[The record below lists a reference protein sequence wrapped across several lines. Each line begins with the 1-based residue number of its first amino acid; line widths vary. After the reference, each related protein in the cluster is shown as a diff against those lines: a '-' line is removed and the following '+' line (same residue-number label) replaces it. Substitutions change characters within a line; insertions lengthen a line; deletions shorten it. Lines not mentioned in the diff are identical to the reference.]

1 MSFIDKLIPGKK
13 NDTTGQVIEDRRRD
27 IVIVGG
33 GSAGS
38 VLANRL
44 SEDST
49 KDVMVLEAGRPDSLW
64 DLFIHMPAAF
74 SFPIGDKHY
83 DWQYESEP
91 EPEMNGRRIYHARG
105 KVLGGSSSINGMIFQ
120 RGNPMDYEKWG
131 KLPGMSNWGWSH
143 VLPYFNKMETAL
155 GADANDPRRGHNG
168 PLKLTRG
175 PATSPLFQA
184 FFKSV
189 QQAGYNLTNDVN
201 GYRQEGFAPFDRNIL
216 GGKRLSAARAYL
228 HPVMNRKNLDV
239 RTRAYTTQVII
250 ENGKAVGLEYQWK
263 GQTHRVFADKVILC
277 GGAFN
282 TPQLLELSGIGDREV
297 LEKAGVEVKKHL
309 PGVGNNLQDHL
320 EVYVQYNCTQPVSS
334 QPYYKMINRPFIGLQ
349 WLLTRRG
356 PVASSHF
363 EAGGFARSNENEDY
377 PNLMFHFLPM
387 AIRYDGSQPEGEHG
401 FQFHVGPMYSD
412 TKGHVHIKSNDPKD
426 KPEILF
432 NYLATEQ
439 DRREWVE
446 AVRTSRKLLDTPAM
460 KEFTDGEISPGSA
473 VETDEEILEWVR
485 NDAETALHPSCTAK
499 MGPADDEMAVVDP
512 ETMQVH
518 GVEGLYIA
526 DASVMPII
534 TNGNIYAPVIMLAE
548 KAADLIKGDK
558 PLDPIDIPFYHA
570 KQDMPLYAEG
580 DEPRDHVNAIPGADH

>member
-1 MSFIDKLIPGKK
+1 MGLIDKLIPGKK
-13 NDTTGQVIEDRRRD
+13 NDTAGQVIEDRRRD
-27 IVIVGG
+27 VVIVGG

-38 VLANRL
+38 VMANRL

-83 DWQYESEP
+83 DWKYESEP

-120 RGNPMDYEKWG
+120 RGNPMDYDKWG
-131 KLPGMSNWGWSH
+131 NLPGMSNWGWSH

-201 GYRQEGFAPFDRNIL
+201 GYRQEGFAPFDRNIF

-228 HPVMNRKNLDV
+228 HPVKDRKNLDV
-239 RTRAYTTQVII
+239 RTRAFTTQVLI
-250 ENGKAVGLEYQWK
+250 EDGKAVGVEYEWK
-263 GQTHRVFADKVILC
+263 GQTHRVFADKVILS

-282 TPQLLELSGIGDREV
+282 TPQLLELSGIGDRAV

-363 EAGGFARSNENEDY
+363 EAGGFARSNDDEAY

-412 TKGHVHIKSNDPKD
+412 TQGHVHIKSNDTKE

-432 NYLATEQ
+432 NYLATDQ

-460 KEFTDGEISPGSA
+460 KEFTDGEISPGAA
-473 VETDEEILEWVR
+473 VQTDEEILEWVR

-548 KAADLIKGDK
+548 KAADLIKGEK
-558 PLDPIDIPFYHA
+558 PLDPIDIPFYRA
-570 KQDMPLYAEG
+570 KQGMPLYAEG
-580 DEPRDHVNAIPGADH
+580 EEVRDHVNAIPGADH